1 MNWIMEPWPWYVSG
15 AAIAAVMLLLLL
27 VGKNFGMSSNL
38 RTFCTIC
45 GAGKNAEF
53 FQFDWKTQKW
63 NLIVVL
69 GAIIGGYI
77 GSHHLSNDVAVDIN
91 PKTVTELQGLGFESA
106 GTEYLPDEL
115 FDAGIWTNPKTILLL
130 ALGGFMVGFGAR
142 YAGGCTSGHAISG
155 LSNLQ
160 WPSLLAVIGFFAGG
174 MVMIY
179 FLYPIIF
186 G

>member
-15 AAIAAVMLLLLL
+15 AAIAGVMLLLLL
-27 VGKNFGMSSNL
+27 LGKNFGMSANL
-38 RTFCTIC
+38 RTLCTLC
-45 GAGKNAEF
+45 GAGKNTEF
-53 FQFDWKTQKW
+53 FKFDWKTQKW
-63 NLIVVL
+63 NLIVAF
-69 GAIIGGYI
+69 GAVIGGYL
-77 GSHHLSNDVAVDIN
+77 GAHHLSNDTAVAIN

-106 GTEYLPDEL
+106 GMEYLPDEL
-115 FDAGIWTNPKTILLL
+115 YDAGVWTNPKMLLLL

-160 WPSLLAVIGFFAGG
+160 WPSLLSVIGFFAGG

-179 FLYPIIF
+179 FLFPLIF